1 MKNAA
6 YHPEP
11 FDVERKP
18 MLPDLILRAK
28 DVLSQTQP
36 TDQILMEA
44 ENALSAYLE
53 ALATER
59 ISQPVDFIELEN
71 ANRLL
76 REIRRER
83 SRRLAEAQA
92 QQPIEEPDEQPADTP
107 AQVKK
112 TPNISPQLGEDDTY
126 DPLQKFLSSSHDPE
140 AERLMDS
147 AEEAFYAGNYQKAIP
162 LFEKVLG
169 IEPAWSRAQEHRD
182 EAEEFLRSGNIPSV
196 ALPPE
201 AGKAYGKAQSAARVF
216 RYQTALDYL
225 DEAFKSLK
233 ETGINRWREGE
244 ELRQDLENQMQ
255 AHEVYQ
261 EGLACLEQGDLQ
273 GGLSKIQTAASAVAL
288 PEYVDKA
295 GEIRSDLSALDEIA
309 DVVNLSGSIPPDKL
323 ADARQKLDRLSIKY
337 GEIPKISRLRSRI
350 ETILPNVVK
359 TLVENIERLKRQ
371 GDSASTIKTAKNAF
385 AEAEHALK
393 SLETLQPDHPLRSN
407 LGSEIQE
414 SQEKLEAY
422 KESLEQAKE
431 SLEGE
436 SRFFP
441 RTAFLISKAVRKRFP
456 QDPVVLDLKR
466 HLRWYHLTFYGG
478 GAMAVIILILVLWFG
493 GRGIAGAVRQQQLA
507 LTPSPTVTATITPT
521 STITLTPTETSTP
534 EPTPTETPFY
544 TATPTPIVTG
554 TALRDLFARQDCYE
568 GFRSTGR
575 IPEGAVVTLLSI
587 PERVF
592 DNLNRECVLIEYR
605 AVETNILGYVL
616 IMDLSFP

>member
-1 MKNAA
+1 
-6 YHPEP
+6 
-11 FDVERKP
+11 

-28 DVLSQTQP
+28 DVLKQENAA
-36 TDQILMEA
+36 DQALMEV

-59 ISQPVDFIELEN
+59 ISPPEDLGELEN

-83 SRRLAEAQA
+83 SRRLADSQA
-92 QQPIEEPDEQPADTP
+92 QISPDSQEPAEKTDDISAQPIKAPS
-107 AQVKK
+107 
-112 TPNISPQLGEDDTY
+112 ISPQLGEDDAY

-140 AERLMDS
+140 AEALMDT
-147 AEEAFYAGNYQKAIP
+147 AEQAFYAGNYQKAIP

-169 IEPAWSRAQEHRD
+169 IEPTWSRAQEHRD

-225 DEAFKSLK
+225 DEAFASLK

-261 EGLACLEQGDLQ
+261 EGLALLGQGEMQ
-273 GGLSKIQTAASAVAL
+273 SALSKIQTAASAVAL

-295 GEIRSDLSALDEIA
+295 AEIRSDLSTLDEVA
-309 DVVNLSGSIPPDKL
+309 DVINLSGSIPPERL
-323 ADARQKLDRLSIKY
+323 ADARQKLDRLSLKY
-337 GEIPKISRLRSRI
+337 GDIPKVTRLRSRV
-350 ETILPNVVK
+350 ETVLPNVVAN
-359 TLVENIERLKRQ
+359 LVESIERNKRQ
-371 GDSASTIKTAKNAF
+371 ADSASAIKTAKNAY
-385 AEAEHALK
+385 AEADRALSTLK
-393 SLETLQPDHPLRSN
+393 TLQPDNPLRQN
-407 LGSEIQE
+407 LESDIHYAQE
-414 SQEKLEAY
+414 QLETL
-422 KESLEQAKE
+422 EERLEQATQ
-431 SLEGE
+431 SLENE
-436 SRFFP
+436 SRLFP
-441 RTAFLISKAVRKRFP
+441 RSAFLISKPVRKRFP
-456 QDPVVLDLKR
+456 QDPGVLELKR
-466 HLRWYHLTFYGG
+466 YLRWYHLTFYGG
-478 GAMAVIILILVLWFG
+478 GGIGLILIILALFFG
-493 GRGIAGAVRQQQLA
+493 GRGIAGAVQQRQLA
-507 LTPSPTVTATITPT
+507 LTPSPTMTATITPT
-521 STITLTPTETSTP
+521 STITPTPTETPTP
-534 EPTPTETPFY
+534 EPSPTETPFY
-544 TATPTPIVTG
+544 TVTPTPVVTG
-554 TALRDLFARQDCYE
+554 TALRDLFARQGCYE

-605 AVETNILGYVL
+605 TAEVNVLGYLL

>member
-1 MKNAA
+1 
-6 YHPEP
+6 
-11 FDVERKP
+11 

-28 DVLSQTQP
+28 DVLKQDNP
-36 TDQILMEA
+36 ADQELMEV
-44 ENALSAYLE
+44 ENSLSAYLE
-53 ALATER
+53 AIATER
-59 ISQPVDFIELEN
+59 ISPPADLSELEN

-83 SRRLAEAQA
+83 SRRLAETQSQA
-92 QQPIEEPDEQPADTP
+92 PPSSEEPVEKPEDIPEQVPTAP
-107 AQVKK
+107 SV
-112 TPNISPQLGEDDTY
+112 SPQLGEDDTY

-140 AERLMDS
+140 AEALMDS

-169 IEPAWSRAQEHRD
+169 IEPTWSRAQEHRD

-216 RYQTALDYL
+216 RYQTAIDYL
-225 DEAFKSLK
+225 DEAFESLK

-255 AHEVYQ
+255 AYEVYQ
-261 EGLACLEQGDLQ
+261 EGLSLLGQGELQ
-273 GGLSKIQTAASAVAL
+273 GALSKIQTAASAVAL

-295 GEIRSDLSALDEIA
+295 AEIRSDLSTLDEIA

-323 ADARQKLDRLSIKY
+323 ADARQKLDRLSLKY
-337 GEIPKISRLRSRI
+337 GEIPKVSRLRNRV
-350 ETILPNVVK
+350 ETILPNVVSS
-359 TLVENIERLKRQ
+359 LVENIERSKRH
-371 GDSASTIKTAKNAF
+371 GDSASAIKTAKNAY
-385 AEAEHALK
+385 AEADRAL
-393 SLETLQPDHPLRSN
+393 STLQTLQPDNPLRHN
-407 LGSEIQE
+407 LE
-414 SQEKLEAY
+414 SDIHDSREALETY
-422 KESLEQAKE
+422 EESLEQAKE

-441 RTAFLISKAVRKRFP
+441 RNAFLISKAVRKRFP
-456 QDPVVLDLKR
+456 QDPGVLDLKS
-466 HLRWYHLTFYGG
+466 HLRWYYLTFYGG
-478 GAMAVIILILVLWFG
+478 GGIAVILIVLALFIG
-493 GRGIAGAVRQQQLA
+493 GRGIAGAVEQRQLA
-507 LTPSPTVTATITPT
+507 LTPSPTMTATITPT
-521 STITLTPTETSTP
+521 STITPTPTETPTP

-544 TATPTPIVTG
+544 TATPTPVVTG
-554 TALRDLFARQDCYE
+554 TALRDLFARQGCYE

-605 AVETNILGYVL
+605 TAEANVLGYLL

>member
-1 MKNAA
+1 
-6 YHPEP
+6 
-11 FDVERKP
+11 

-28 DVLSQTQP
+28 DVLRQSQP
-36 TDQILMEA
+36 TDQALMEA

-53 ALATER
+53 AIATER
-59 ISQPVDFIELEN
+59 ISQPVDFTELEH

-83 SRRLAEAQA
+83 SRRLADAQA
-92 QQPIEEPDEQPADTP
+92 QHPVNVQSEEPEQVP
-107 AQVKK
+107 AQAQTLG
-112 TPNISPQLGEDDTY
+112 TPSVSPQLGEDDTY
-126 DPLQKFLSSSHDPE
+126 DPLRKFLSSSHDPE
-140 AERLMDS
+140 AEALMDS

-169 IEPAWSRAQEHRD
+169 VEPTWSRAQQHRD

-225 DEAFKSLK
+225 DEAFASLK
-233 ETGINRWREGE
+233 ESGINRWREGE

-261 EGLACLEQGDLQ
+261 EGLALLGQGDLQ

-295 GEIRSDLSALDEIA
+295 AEIRSDLSTLDEIG
-309 DVVNLSGSIPPDKL
+309 DVVNLSGSIPPDQL
-323 ADARQKLDRLSIKY
+323 AIARQKLDRLSIKY
-337 GEIPKISRLRSRI
+337 GEIPRVSRLRNRI
-350 ETILPNVVK
+350 ESILPNVV
-359 TLVENIERLKRQ
+359 TSLVENIERLKRQ
-371 GDSASTIKTAKNAF
+371 ADSASTIKTAKNAF
-385 AEAEHALK
+385 AEADHALTT
-393 SLETLQPDHPLRSN
+393 LQTLQPENPLRRN

-414 SQEKLEAY
+414 SQEQLATLE
-422 KESLEQAKE
+422 ESLEQAKE
-431 SLEGE
+431 ALNGE

-441 RTAFLISKAVRKRFP
+441 RTAYLISKAVRRRFP
-456 QDPVVLDLKR
+456 QDPQVLELKR

-478 GAMAVIILILVLWFG
+478 GGIAVILIILILFFG
-493 GRGIAGAVRQQQLA
+493 GRGIAGAVEQRQLA
-507 LTPSPTVTATITPT
+507 LTPSPTVTPTITPT
-521 STITLTPTETSTP
+521 STITPTPTETPTP

-544 TATPTPIVTG
+544 TATPTQVVTG
-554 TALRDLFARQDCYE
+554 TALRDLFARQACYE

-605 AVETNILGYVL
+605 AQDTNILGYVL

>member
-1 MKNAA
+1 
-6 YHPEP
+6 
-11 FDVERKP
+11 

-28 DVLSQTQP
+28 DVLKQENAA
-36 TDQILMEA
+36 DQALMEV

-59 ISQPVDFIELEN
+59 ISPPEDLGELEN

-83 SRRLAEAQA
+83 SRRLADSQA
-92 QQPIEEPDEQPADTP
+92 QVSPDSQEPAEKTEDIPAQPIKAPS
-107 AQVKK
+107 
-112 TPNISPQLGEDDTY
+112 ISPQLGEDDAY

-140 AERLMDS
+140 AEALMDT
-147 AEEAFYAGNYQKAIP
+147 AEQAFYAGNYQKAIP

-169 IEPAWSRAQEHRD
+169 IEPTWSRAQEHRD

-225 DEAFKSLK
+225 DEAFASLK

-261 EGLACLEQGDLQ
+261 EGLALLGQGEMQ
-273 GGLSKIQTAASAVAL
+273 SALSKIQTAASAVAL

-295 GEIRSDLSALDEIA
+295 AEIRSDLSTLDEVA
-309 DVVNLSGSIPPDKL
+309 DVINLSGSIPPERL
-323 ADARQKLDRLSIKY
+323 ADARQKLDRLSLKY
-337 GEIPKISRLRSRI
+337 GDIPKVTRLRSRV
-350 ETILPNVVK
+350 ETVLPNVVAN
-359 TLVENIERLKRQ
+359 LVETIERFKRQ
-371 GDSASTIKTAKNAF
+371 ADSASAIKTAKNAY
-385 AEAEHALK
+385 AEADRALSTLK
-393 SLETLQPDHPLRSN
+393 TLQPDNPLRQN
-407 LGSEIQE
+407 LESDIHDAQE
-414 SQEKLEAY
+414 QI
-422 KESLEQAKE
+422 ESLEERLEQATQ
-431 SLEGE
+431 SLENE
-436 SRFFP
+436 SRLFP
-441 RTAFLISKAVRKRFP
+441 RSAFLISKPVRKRFP
-456 QDPVVLDLKR
+456 QDPGVLELKR

-478 GAMAVIILILVLWFG
+478 GGIGLILIILALFFG
-493 GRGIAGAVRQQQLA
+493 GRGIAGAVQQRQLA
-507 LTPSPTVTATITPT
+507 LTPSPTMTATITPT
-521 STITLTPTETSTP
+521 STITPTPTETPTP
-534 EPTPTETPFY
+534 EPSPTETPFY
-544 TATPTPIVTG
+544 TVTPTPVVTG
-554 TALRDLFARQDCYE
+554 TALRDLFARQGCYE

-605 AVETNILGYVL
+605 TAEVNVLGYLL